1 MSETTTINGIPMV
14 MQDEFFGHAKNT
26 AIHVTAEEKEKWNIG
41 GQGPKGEKG
50 DKGDPGAPGP
60 QGPQGLKGEPG
71 TPGPAGAQGPKG
83 DKGDPGPAGPEGPGG
98 SGIAP
103 GCFMWFCGSTPPD
116 GWLECNGALLQIS
129 QYPALHA
136 AIGTT
141 YGGNGTTTFAL
152 PDLTNN
158 DAGLFIRAATASRQ
172 TGTVQG
178 DAMRQIKG
186 SFGQMSDLDYS
197 TWSKTLSGPFGYKTN
212 AGISYPMKKLTL
224 NTYTATSEIT
234 FDTSAAVPTAE
245 ENRPVNIAVM
255 PLIKY

>member
-1 MSETTTINGIPMV
+1 M
-14 MQDEFFGHAKNT
+14 
-26 AIHVTAEEKEKWNIG
+26 
-41 GQGPKGEKG
+41 
-50 DKGDPGAPGP
+50 
-60 QGPQGLKGEPG
+60 
-71 TPGPAGAQGPKG
+71 
-83 DKGDPGPAGPEGPGG
+83 
-98 SGIAP
+98 
-103 GCFMWFCGSTPPD
+103 
-116 GWLECNGALLQIS
+116 QIS

-245 ENRPVNIAVM
+245 ENRPVNIALM

>member
-1 MSETTTINGIPMV
+1 
-14 MQDEFFGHAKNT
+14 
-26 AIHVTAEEKEKWNIG
+26 
-41 GQGPKGEKG
+41 
-50 DKGDPGAPGP
+50 
-60 QGPQGLKGEPG
+60 
-71 TPGPAGAQGPKG
+71 
-83 DKGDPGPAGPEGPGG
+83 
-98 SGIAP
+98 
-103 GCFMWFCGSTPPD
+103 MWFCGSTPPD

-245 ENRPVNIAVM
+245 ENRPVNIALM
-255 PLIKY
+255 PLHDLI

>member
-1 MSETTTINGIPMV
+1 ME
-14 MQDEFFGHAKNT
+14 HRR
-26 AIHVTAEEKEKWNIG
+26 
-41 GQGPKGEKG
+41 
-50 DKGDPGAPGP
+50 PGP
-60 QGPQGLKGEPG
+60 QGRERGQRRSRSPRPPG
-71 TPGPAGAQGPKG
+71 TARPQRGTGNARDLPGHKVRRATRAIPAP
-83 DKGDPGPAGPEGPGG
+83 PVRRVRAGLELLRAASCGFA
-98 SGIAP
+98 AP
-103 GCFMWFCGSTPPD
+103 HRRTA
-116 GWLECNGALLQIS
+116 GWNATEPCCRSA

-245 ENRPVNIAVM
+245 ENRPVNIALM